1 MHYSDDDIHSQG
13 SLSKRYVWGRI
24 RQVQSDSD
32 QGSNILYLDMTKP
45 INSNGALM
53 SLHIELFT
61 VSVTNVK
68 VVVVFWT

>member
-32 QGSNILYLDMTKP
+32 QGSNIFYLVIYLD
-45 INSNGALM
+45 ISYRISYGQ
-53 SLHIELFT
+53 FY
-61 VSVTNVK
+61 
-68 VVVVFWT
+68 